1 MEDGISVRADGLL
14 NEVLGIFQKGGPMNE
29 HKAGLVNGTLKTGV
43 REVCAH
49 QRLVDEQVNS
59 KGEKTG
65 YLVCLECGEV
75 IHDQMEA

>member
-14 NEVLGIFQKGGPMNE
+14 NEVLGIFQKGGRMND
-29 HKAGLVNGTLKTGV
+29 HKAGRVNGTLKGG
-43 REVCAH
+43 EVCAH
-49 QRLVDEQVNS
+49 QRLVDEQVNI